1 MRILKVLIL
10 LTIGFNAMAGNNSSV
25 AMVFCEQDKEID
37 LIKLKIIIEKEF
49 KFSIKGELKEEKG
62 NIVFEK
68 DKDLF
73 VIGRMSVPIPE
84 DEIKNVAEHS
94 FLFKDKKGI
103 EIKQKAH
110 IVISIRSTN
119 SNLIDN
125 RLKLTKLV
133 RSVLMVTDAIG
144 VYWGSAAQII
154 QKDIFIALTDSI
166 NKESLPMI
174 IWVGITIGKGDN
186 GEINLFSRGLKDF
199 GFPEFEVVDLKMPRD
214 DAYYFLLDL
223 AENIIT
229 SRDIIKEGDTVGR
242 DANEKLKVNYIKSV
256 FTENNNVMRIK
267 M

>member
-1 MRILKVLIL
+1 
-10 LTIGFNAMAGNNSSV
+10 
-25 AMVFCEQDKEID
+25 
-37 LIKLKIIIEKEF
+37 
-49 KFSIKGELKEEKG
+49 
-62 NIVFEK
+62 
-68 DKDLF
+68 
-73 VIGRMSVPIPE
+73 
-84 DEIKNVAEHS
+84 
-94 FLFKDKKGI
+94 
-103 EIKQKAH
+103 
-110 IVISIRSTN
+110 
-119 SNLIDN
+119 
-125 RLKLTKLV
+125 
-133 RSVLMVTDAIG
+133 
-144 VYWGSAAQII
+144 
-154 QKDIFIALTDSI
+154 
-166 NKESLPMI
+166 MI